1 MTKKTKPGP
10 KIIEFTFARYSYF
23 PCNEGDKLILE
34 GNKITFER
42 HWGCED
48 DLNLV
53 ISNISDRKWEE
64 FLRSLD
70 RLKIW
75 NWSKNYR
82 DPVVLDGGG
91 WNLFIKTTS
100 SKIESHGINKKPSN
114 FNEFL
119 ESINKL
125 MGIEAFEIFYL
136 E

>member
-1 MTKKTKPGP
+1 
-10 KIIEFTFARYSYF
+10 
-23 PCNEGDKLILE
+23 
-34 GNKITFER
+34 
-42 HWGCED
+42 
-48 DLNLV
+48 LNLV
-53 ISNISDRKWEE
+53 ISDISDRKWEE

-82 DPVVLDGGG
+82 DPDVLDGGG
-91 WNLFIKTTS
+91 WDLFIKTTS
-100 SKIESHGINKKPSN
+100 SKIESHGSNKEPSN